1 MSEFWQENWTAN
13 RSETVYK
20 HKHNPKMVVKIIKS
34 HDPEN
39 AKYFVYH
46 THPGF
51 NGIVIPQK
59 MERATT
65 MKRARELV
73 IPHLHHW
80 DNHLGWASDPDFGK
94 AN

>member
-1 MSEFWQENWTAN
+1 MTDNWKENSKKTIY
-13 RSETVYK
+13 T
-20 HKHNPKMVVKIIKS
+20 HKVNPKMVVEIIES
-34 HDPEN
+34 NDPVN

-51 NGIVIPQK
+51 GNIIIPQK

-65 MKRARELV
+65 MKHARQLAEV
-73 IPHLHHW
+73 HMKHW
-80 DNHLGWASDPDFGK
+80 NDAKKWKTDPDFGK